1 MIIKGGKVFQEDG
14 SFLEQALYINDHR
27 LVDKAE
33 HQDDEKVID
42 AEGLL
47 VLPGLVDIHSHGA
60 AGEDFS
66 DGNPEGLKKI
76 LQYEKRC
83 GITSYC
89 PTSMTFPKERLR
101 QIFASIKGAQTEE
114 EAKVVGINM
123 EGPFLDPAKKGAHV
137 EEWIA
142 APDAAFVRELNQDV
156 DGLVRLVT
164 LAPNMDGAEEFIKEM
179 HEEVCISLGHTAADY
194 DCASRAMKLGAHHV
208 THLYNA
214 MQPFGHR
221 APGLIGAAMD
231 DPECMVEL
239 ICDGY
244 HIHPS
249 AIRAAFRMFG
259 PERVILISDSMRA
272 TGMENGTYEL
282 GGQEVTVKDRKA
294 VLKDGTLAGSATN
307 LYGCMCKA
315 VEFGI
320 PLEQAIMAVT
330 ANPARS
336 IGIFDPRPQ
345 RLRQRAGH
353 GGHRRDRDPLAVRQ
367 CLSRRVGDRRRDL
380 PGGLHRRRGRLPP
393 ALRRGGWQARHP
405 ALPLADLR
413 LHGPAEE
420 DPDRLPAEDAD
431 ARCHHRRD
439 RLRRRGAARRA
450 DQRSERHHHER

>member
-1 MIIKGGKVFQEDG
+1 MIIKSGKVFQEDG
-14 SFLEQALYINDHR
+14 SFLEQTLYVNAHR

-33 HQDDEKVID
+33 YQDDGEIID

-137 EEWIA
+137 EEWIT

-231 DPECMVEL
+231 DPECMVEM

-272 TGMENGTYEL
+272 AGMENGTYEL

-320 PLEQAIMAVT
+320 PLEQAIMAAT

-336 IGIFDPRPQ
+336 IGIFD
-345 RLRQRAGH
+345 
-353 GGHRRDRDPLAVRQ
+353 
-367 CLSRRVGDRRRDL
+367 RVGSIRI
-380 PGGLHRRRGRLPP
+380 GK
-393 ALRRGGWQARHP
+393 Q
-405 ALPLADLR
+405 ADL
-413 LHGPAEE
+413 LLA
-420 DPDRLPAEDAD
+420 
-431 ARCHHRRD
+431 
-439 RLRRRGAARRA
+439 
-450 DQRSERHHHER
+450 SENLELKRVI

>member
-1 MIIKGGKVFQEDG
+1 MIIKGEKVFQEDG
-14 SFLEQALYINDHR
+14 SFLEQAIYINDHR

-33 HQDDEKVID
+33 YQDDGEVID

-101 QIFASIKGAQTEE
+101 QIFASIKGAQTEDG
-114 EAKVVGINM
+114 ATVVGINM

-137 EEWIA
+137 EKWIA
-142 APDAAFVRELNQDV
+142 APDVAFVRELNQDV

-320 PLEQAIMAVT
+320 PLEQAIMAAT

-336 IGIFDPRPQ
+336 IGIFD
-345 RLRQRAGH
+345 
-353 GGHRRDRDPLAVRQ
+353 
-367 CLSRRVGDRRRDL
+367 RVGSIRI
-380 PGGLHRRRGRLPP
+380 GK
-393 ALRRGGWQARHP
+393 Q
-405 ALPLADLR
+405 ADL
-413 LHGPAEE
+413 L
-420 DPDRLPAEDAD
+420 LV
-431 ARCHHRRD
+431 
-439 RLRRRGAARRA
+439 
-450 DQRSERHHHER
+450 SENLELKRVI

>member
-1 MIIKGGKVFQEDG
+1 MIIKRGKVFQEDG
-14 SFLEQALYINDHR
+14 NFLEQTLYVNDHR

-33 HQDDEKVID
+33 YQDDGEVID

-101 QIFASIKGAQTEE
+101 QIFASIKGAQTEDG
-114 EAKVVGINM
+114 ATVVGINM

-137 EEWIA
+137 EKWIA
-142 APDAAFVRELNQDV
+142 APDVAFVRELNQDA

-249 AIRAAFRMFG
+249 AIRAAFRLFG

-315 VEFGI
+315 IEFGI
-320 PLEQAIMAVT
+320 PLEQAIMAAT

-336 IGIFDPRPQ
+336 IGIFD
-345 RLRQRAGH
+345 
-353 GGHRRDRDPLAVRQ
+353 
-367 CLSRRVGDRRRDL
+367 RVGSIRI
-380 PGGLHRRRGRLPP
+380 GK
-393 ALRRGGWQARHP
+393 Q
-405 ALPLADLR
+405 ADL
-413 LHGPAEE
+413 L
-420 DPDRLPAEDAD
+420 LV
-431 ARCHHRRD
+431 
-439 RLRRRGAARRA
+439 
-450 DQRSERHHHER
+450 SENLELKRVI

>member
-33 HQDDEKVID
+33 YQDDEKVID

-101 QIFASIKGAQTEE
+101 QIFASIKGAQTGE
-114 EAKVVGINM
+114 EAKGVGINM

-249 AIRAAFRMFG
+249 AIRAAFRLFG

-315 VEFGI
+315 IEFGI
-320 PLEQAIMAVT
+320 PLEQAIMAAT

-336 IGIFDPRPQ
+336 IGIFD
-345 RLRQRAGH
+345 
-353 GGHRRDRDPLAVRQ
+353 
-367 CLSRRVGDRRRDL
+367 RVGSIRI
-380 PGGLHRRRGRLPP
+380 GK
-393 ALRRGGWQARHP
+393 Q
-405 ALPLADLR
+405 ADL
-413 LHGPAEE
+413 L
-420 DPDRLPAEDAD
+420 LV
-431 ARCHHRRD
+431 
-439 RLRRRGAARRA
+439 
-450 DQRSERHHHER
+450 SENLELKRVI

>member
-14 SFLEQALYINDHR
+14 SFLEQAIYINDHR

-33 HQDDEKVID
+33 YQDDGEVID

-101 QIFASIKGAQTEE
+101 QIFASIKGAQTEDG
-114 EAKVVGINM
+114 ATVVGINM

-137 EEWIA
+137 EKWIA
-142 APDAAFVRELNQDV
+142 APDVAFVRELNQDA

-164 LAPNMDGAEEFIKEM
+164 VAPNMDGAEEFIKEM

-320 PLEQAIMAVT
+320 PLEQAIMAAT

-336 IGIFDPRPQ
+336 IGIFD
-345 RLRQRAGH
+345 
-353 GGHRRDRDPLAVRQ
+353 
-367 CLSRRVGDRRRDL
+367 RVGSIRI
-380 PGGLHRRRGRLPP
+380 GK
-393 ALRRGGWQARHP
+393 Q
-405 ALPLADLR
+405 ADL
-413 LHGPAEE
+413 L
-420 DPDRLPAEDAD
+420 LV
-431 ARCHHRRD
+431 
-439 RLRRRGAARRA
+439 
-450 DQRSERHHHER
+450 SENLELKRVI

>member
-1 MIIKGGKVFQEDG
+1 MIIKRGKVFQEDG
-14 SFLEQALYINDHR
+14 NFLEQTLYVNDHR

-33 HQDDEKVID
+33 YQYDGEVID

-101 QIFASIKGAQTEE
+101 QIFASIKGAQIEDGAT
-114 EAKVVGINM
+114 VVGINM

-137 EEWIA
+137 EKWIA
-142 APDAAFVRELNQDV
+142 APDVAFVRELNQDA

-320 PLEQAIMAVT
+320 PLEQAIMAAT

-336 IGIFDPRPQ
+336 IGIFD
-345 RLRQRAGH
+345 
-353 GGHRRDRDPLAVRQ
+353 
-367 CLSRRVGDRRRDL
+367 RVGSIRI
-380 PGGLHRRRGRLPP
+380 GK
-393 ALRRGGWQARHP
+393 Q
-405 ALPLADLR
+405 ADL
-413 LHGPAEE
+413 L
-420 DPDRLPAEDAD
+420 LV
-431 ARCHHRRD
+431 
-439 RLRRRGAARRA
+439 
-450 DQRSERHHHER
+450 SENLELKRVI

>member
-33 HQDDEKVID
+33 YQDDGKVID

-142 APDAAFVRELNQDV
+142 APDVAFVRELNQDV

-249 AIRAAFRMFG
+249 AIRAAFRLFG

-315 VEFGI
+315 IEFGI
-320 PLEQAIMAVT
+320 PLEQAIMAAT

-336 IGIFDPRPQ
+336 IGIFD
-345 RLRQRAGH
+345 
-353 GGHRRDRDPLAVRQ
+353 
-367 CLSRRVGDRRRDL
+367 RVGSIRI
-380 PGGLHRRRGRLPP
+380 GK
-393 ALRRGGWQARHP
+393 Q
-405 ALPLADLR
+405 ADL
-413 LHGPAEE
+413 L
-420 DPDRLPAEDAD
+420 LV
-431 ARCHHRRD
+431 
-439 RLRRRGAARRA
+439 
-450 DQRSERHHHER
+450 SENLELKRVI

>member
-33 HQDDEKVID
+33 YQDDEKVID

-47 VLPGLVDIHSHGA
+47 ILPGLVDIHSHGA
-60 AGEDFS
+60 SGEDFS

-249 AIRAAFRMFG
+249 AIRAAFRLFG

-315 VEFGI
+315 IEFGI
-320 PLEQAIMAVT
+320 PLEQAIMAAT

-336 IGIFDPRPQ
+336 IGIFDRVGSIRIGKQ
-345 RLRQRAGH
+345 ADL
-353 GGHRRDRDPLAVRQ
+353 LLVSEN
-367 CLSRRVGDRRRDL
+367 LELRRVI
-380 PGGLHRRRGRLPP
+380 
-393 ALRRGGWQARHP
+393 
-405 ALPLADLR
+405 
-413 LHGPAEE
+413 
-420 DPDRLPAEDAD
+420 
-431 ARCHHRRD
+431 
-439 RLRRRGAARRA
+439 
-450 DQRSERHHHER
+450 

>member
-14 SFLEQALYINDHR
+14 SFLEQTLYVNAHR

-33 HQDDEKVID
+33 YQDDGEIID

-76 LQYEKRC
+76 LRYERSC

-114 EAKVVGINM
+114 GAKVVGINM

-137 EEWIA
+137 EKWIA
-142 APDAAFVRELNQDV
+142 APDVAFVRELNQDV

-231 DPECMVEL
+231 DPECMVEM

-272 TGMENGTYEL
+272 AGMENGTYEL

-307 LYGCMCKA
+307 LSGCLCNA

-320 PLEQAIMAVT
+320 PLEQAIMAAT

-336 IGIFDPRPQ
+336 IGIFD
-345 RLRQRAGH
+345 
-353 GGHRRDRDPLAVRQ
+353 
-367 CLSRRVGDRRRDL
+367 RVGSIRI
-380 PGGLHRRRGRLPP
+380 GK
-393 ALRRGGWQARHP
+393 Q
-405 ALPLADLR
+405 ADL
-413 LHGPAEE
+413 LLA
-420 DPDRLPAEDAD
+420 
-431 ARCHHRRD
+431 
-439 RLRRRGAARRA
+439 
-450 DQRSERHHHER
+450 SENLELKRVI

>member
-14 SFLEQALYINDHR
+14 SFLEQAIYINDHR

-33 HQDDEKVID
+33 YQDDGEAID

-101 QIFASIKGAQTEE
+101 QIFASIKGAQTEDG
-114 EAKVVGINM
+114 ATVVGINM

-137 EEWIA
+137 EKWIA
-142 APDAAFVRELNQDV
+142 APDVAFVRELNQDA

-320 PLEQAIMAVT
+320 PLEQAIMAAT

-336 IGIFDPRPQ
+336 IGIFD
-345 RLRQRAGH
+345 
-353 GGHRRDRDPLAVRQ
+353 
-367 CLSRRVGDRRRDL
+367 RVGSIRI
-380 PGGLHRRRGRLPP
+380 GK
-393 ALRRGGWQARHP
+393 Q
-405 ALPLADLR
+405 ADL
-413 LHGPAEE
+413 L
-420 DPDRLPAEDAD
+420 LV
-431 ARCHHRRD
+431 
-439 RLRRRGAARRA
+439 
-450 DQRSERHHHER
+450 SENLELKRVI

>member
-33 HQDDEKVID
+33 YQDDGKVID

-249 AIRAAFRMFG
+249 AIRAAFRLFG

-315 VEFGI
+315 IEFGI
-320 PLEQAIMAVT
+320 QLEQAIMAAT

-336 IGIFDPRPQ
+336 IGIFD
-345 RLRQRAGH
+345 
-353 GGHRRDRDPLAVRQ
+353 
-367 CLSRRVGDRRRDL
+367 RVGSIRI
-380 PGGLHRRRGRLPP
+380 GK
-393 ALRRGGWQARHP
+393 Q
-405 ALPLADLR
+405 ADL
-413 LHGPAEE
+413 L
-420 DPDRLPAEDAD
+420 LV
-431 ARCHHRRD
+431 
-439 RLRRRGAARRA
+439 
-450 DQRSERHHHER
+450 SENLELKRVI

>member
-33 HQDDEKVID
+33 YQDDEKVID

-76 LQYEKRC
+76 LRYERSC

-249 AIRAAFRMFG
+249 AIRAAFRLFG

-315 VEFGI
+315 IEFGI
-320 PLEQAIMAVT
+320 PLEQAIMAAT

-336 IGIFDPRPQ
+336 IGIFD
-345 RLRQRAGH
+345 
-353 GGHRRDRDPLAVRQ
+353 
-367 CLSRRVGDRRRDL
+367 RVGSIRI
-380 PGGLHRRRGRLPP
+380 GK
-393 ALRRGGWQARHP
+393 Q
-405 ALPLADLR
+405 ADL
-413 LHGPAEE
+413 L
-420 DPDRLPAEDAD
+420 LV
-431 ARCHHRRD
+431 
-439 RLRRRGAARRA
+439 
-450 DQRSERHHHER
+450 SENLELKRVI

>member
-14 SFLEQALYINDHR
+14 SFLEQAIYINDHR

-33 HQDDEKVID
+33 YQDDGEVID

-101 QIFASIKGAQTEE
+101 QIFASIKGAQTEDG
-114 EAKVVGINM
+114 ATVVGINM

-137 EEWIA
+137 EKWIA
-142 APDAAFVRELNQDV
+142 APDVAFVRELNQDA

-249 AIRAAFRMFG
+249 TIRAAFRMFG

-320 PLEQAIMAVT
+320 PLEQAIMAAT

-336 IGIFDPRPQ
+336 IGIFD
-345 RLRQRAGH
+345 
-353 GGHRRDRDPLAVRQ
+353 
-367 CLSRRVGDRRRDL
+367 RVGSIRI
-380 PGGLHRRRGRLPP
+380 GK
-393 ALRRGGWQARHP
+393 Q
-405 ALPLADLR
+405 ADL
-413 LHGPAEE
+413 L
-420 DPDRLPAEDAD
+420 LV
-431 ARCHHRRD
+431 
-439 RLRRRGAARRA
+439 
-450 DQRSERHHHER
+450 SENLELKRVI

>member
-33 HQDDEKVID
+33 YQDDGKVID

-114 EAKVVGINM
+114 GAKVVGINM

-315 VEFGI
+315 IEFGI
-320 PLEQAIMAVT
+320 PLEQAIMAAT

-336 IGIFDPRPQ
+336 IGIFD
-345 RLRQRAGH
+345 
-353 GGHRRDRDPLAVRQ
+353 
-367 CLSRRVGDRRRDL
+367 RVGSIRI
-380 PGGLHRRRGRLPP
+380 GK
-393 ALRRGGWQARHP
+393 Q
-405 ALPLADLR
+405 ADL
-413 LHGPAEE
+413 L
-420 DPDRLPAEDAD
+420 LV
-431 ARCHHRRD
+431 
-439 RLRRRGAARRA
+439 
-450 DQRSERHHHER
+450 SENLELKRVI

>member
-14 SFLEQALYINDHR
+14 SFLEQAIYINDHR

-33 HQDDEKVID
+33 YQDDGEVID

-101 QIFASIKGAQTEE
+101 QIFASIKGAQTEDG
-114 EAKVVGINM
+114 ATVVGINM

-137 EEWIA
+137 EKWIA
-142 APDAAFVRELNQDV
+142 APDVAFVRELNQDA

-179 HEEVCISLGHTAADY
+179 HEEVCISLGHSAADY

-244 HIHPS
+244 HIHQS

-259 PERVILISDSMRA
+259 PERVILISDSLRA
-272 TGMENGTYEL
+272 TGMENGTNEL

-320 PLEQAIMAVT
+320 PLEQAIMAAT

-336 IGIFDPRPQ
+336 IGIFD
-345 RLRQRAGH
+345 
-353 GGHRRDRDPLAVRQ
+353 
-367 CLSRRVGDRRRDL
+367 RVGSIRI
-380 PGGLHRRRGRLPP
+380 GK
-393 ALRRGGWQARHP
+393 Q
-405 ALPLADLR
+405 ADL
-413 LHGPAEE
+413 L
-420 DPDRLPAEDAD
+420 LV
-431 ARCHHRRD
+431 
-439 RLRRRGAARRA
+439 
-450 DQRSERHHHER
+450 SENLELKRVI

>member
-1 MIIKGGKVFQEDG
+1 MIIKRGKVFQEDG
-14 SFLEQALYINDHR
+14 NFLEQTLYVNDHR

-33 HQDDEKVID
+33 YQDDGEVID

-66 DGNPEGLKKI
+66 DGNPEGFKKI

-101 QIFASIKGAQTEE
+101 QIFASIKGAQTEDG
-114 EAKVVGINM
+114 ATVVGINM

-137 EEWIA
+137 EKWIA
-142 APDAAFVRELNQDV
+142 APDVAFVRELNQDA

-315 VEFGI
+315 IEFGI
-320 PLEQAIMAVT
+320 PLEQAIMAAT

-336 IGIFDPRPQ
+336 IGIFD
-345 RLRQRAGH
+345 
-353 GGHRRDRDPLAVRQ
+353 
-367 CLSRRVGDRRRDL
+367 RVGSIRI
-380 PGGLHRRRGRLPP
+380 GK
-393 ALRRGGWQARHP
+393 Q
-405 ALPLADLR
+405 ADL
-413 LHGPAEE
+413 L
-420 DPDRLPAEDAD
+420 LV
-431 ARCHHRRD
+431 
-439 RLRRRGAARRA
+439 
-450 DQRSERHHHER
+450 SENLELKRVI

>member
-1 MIIKGGKVFQEDG
+1 MIIKRGKVFQEDG
-14 SFLEQALYINDHR
+14 NFLEQTLYVNDHR

-33 HQDDEKVID
+33 YQYDGEVID

-101 QIFASIKGAQTEE
+101 QIFASIKGAQTEDG
-114 EAKVVGINM
+114 ATVVGINM

-137 EEWIA
+137 EKWIA
-142 APDAAFVRELNQDV
+142 APDVAFVRELNQDA

-231 DPECMVEL
+231 DPECMVEM

-320 PLEQAIMAVT
+320 PLEQAIMAAT

-336 IGIFDPRPQ
+336 IGIFD
-345 RLRQRAGH
+345 
-353 GGHRRDRDPLAVRQ
+353 
-367 CLSRRVGDRRRDL
+367 RVGSIRI
-380 PGGLHRRRGRLPP
+380 GK
-393 ALRRGGWQARHP
+393 Q
-405 ALPLADLR
+405 ADL
-413 LHGPAEE
+413 L
-420 DPDRLPAEDAD
+420 LV
-431 ARCHHRRD
+431 
-439 RLRRRGAARRA
+439 
-450 DQRSERHHHER
+450 SENLKLKRVI

>member
-336 IGIFDPRPQ
+336 IGIFDQ
-345 RLRQRAGH
+345 
-353 GGHRRDRDPLAVRQ
+353 
-367 CLSRRVGDRRRDL
+367 VGSIRI
-380 PGGLHRRRGRLPP
+380 GK
-393 ALRRGGWQARHP
+393 Q
-405 ALPLADLR
+405 ADL
-413 LHGPAEE
+413 L
-420 DPDRLPAEDAD
+420 LV
-431 ARCHHRRD
+431 
-439 RLRRRGAARRA
+439 
-450 DQRSERHHHER
+450 SENLELKRVI

>member
-33 HQDDEKVID
+33 YQDDEKVID

-194 DCASRAMKLGAHHV
+194 DCASGAMKLGAHHV

-221 APGLIGAAMD
+221 APRLIGAAMD

-249 AIRAAFRMFG
+249 AIRAAFRLFG

-272 TGMENGTYEL
+272 AGMENGTYEL

-320 PLEQAIMAVT
+320 PLEQAIMAAT

-336 IGIFDPRPQ
+336 IGIFD
-345 RLRQRAGH
+345 
-353 GGHRRDRDPLAVRQ
+353 
-367 CLSRRVGDRRRDL
+367 RVGSIRI
-380 PGGLHRRRGRLPP
+380 GK
-393 ALRRGGWQARHP
+393 Q
-405 ALPLADLR
+405 ADL
-413 LHGPAEE
+413 LLA
-420 DPDRLPAEDAD
+420 
-431 ARCHHRRD
+431 
-439 RLRRRGAARRA
+439 
-450 DQRSERHHHER
+450 SENLELKRVI

>member
-33 HQDDEKVID
+33 YQDDEKVID

-164 LAPNMDGAEEFIKEM
+164 LAPNMKGAEEFIKEM

-249 AIRAAFRMFG
+249 AIRAAFRLFG

-320 PLEQAIMAVT
+320 PLEQAIMAAT

-336 IGIFDPRPQ
+336 IGIFD
-345 RLRQRAGH
+345 
-353 GGHRRDRDPLAVRQ
+353 
-367 CLSRRVGDRRRDL
+367 RVGSIRI
-380 PGGLHRRRGRLPP
+380 GK
-393 ALRRGGWQARHP
+393 Q
-405 ALPLADLR
+405 ADL
-413 LHGPAEE
+413 L
-420 DPDRLPAEDAD
+420 LV
-431 ARCHHRRD
+431 
-439 RLRRRGAARRA
+439 
-450 DQRSERHHHER
+450 SENLELKRVI

>member
-33 HQDDEKVID
+33 YQDDEKVID

-114 EAKVVGINM
+114 GAKVVGINM

-164 LAPNMDGAEEFIKEM
+164 LAPNMEGAEDFIKEM

-194 DCASRAMKLGAHHV
+194 DCASGAMKLGAHHV

-320 PLEQAIMAVT
+320 PLEQAIMAAT

-336 IGIFDPRPQ
+336 IGIFD
-345 RLRQRAGH
+345 
-353 GGHRRDRDPLAVRQ
+353 
-367 CLSRRVGDRRRDL
+367 CVGSIRI
-380 PGGLHRRRGRLPP
+380 GK
-393 ALRRGGWQARHP
+393 Q
-405 ALPLADLR
+405 ADL
-413 LHGPAEE
+413 L
-420 DPDRLPAEDAD
+420 LV
-431 ARCHHRRD
+431 
-439 RLRRRGAARRA
+439 
-450 DQRSERHHHER
+450 SENLELKRVI

>member
-101 QIFASIKGAQTEE
+101 QIFASIKGAQTEDG
-114 EAKVVGINM
+114 ATVVGINM

-137 EEWIA
+137 EKWIA
-142 APDAAFVRELNQDV
+142 APDVAFVRELNQDV

-249 AIRAAFRMFG
+249 AIRAAFRLFG

-320 PLEQAIMAVT
+320 PLEQAIMAAT

-336 IGIFDPRPQ
+336 IGIFD
-345 RLRQRAGH
+345 
-353 GGHRRDRDPLAVRQ
+353 
-367 CLSRRVGDRRRDL
+367 RVGSIRI
-380 PGGLHRRRGRLPP
+380 GK
-393 ALRRGGWQARHP
+393 Q
-405 ALPLADLR
+405 ADL
-413 LHGPAEE
+413 L
-420 DPDRLPAEDAD
+420 LV
-431 ARCHHRRD
+431 
-439 RLRRRGAARRA
+439 
-450 DQRSERHHHER
+450 SENLELKRVI

>member
-33 HQDDEKVID
+33 YQDDEKVID

-249 AIRAAFRMFG
+249 VIRAAFRLFG

-315 VEFGI
+315 IEFGI
-320 PLEQAIMAVT
+320 PLEQAIMAAT

-336 IGIFDPRPQ
+336 IGIFD
-345 RLRQRAGH
+345 
-353 GGHRRDRDPLAVRQ
+353 
-367 CLSRRVGDRRRDL
+367 RVGSIRI
-380 PGGLHRRRGRLPP
+380 GK
-393 ALRRGGWQARHP
+393 Q
-405 ALPLADLR
+405 ADL
-413 LHGPAEE
+413 L
-420 DPDRLPAEDAD
+420 LV
-431 ARCHHRRD
+431 
-439 RLRRRGAARRA
+439 
-450 DQRSERHHHER
+450 SENLELKRVI

>member
-33 HQDDEKVID
+33 YQDDGKVID

-114 EAKVVGINM
+114 GAKVVGINM

-137 EEWIA
+137 EKWIA
-142 APDAAFVRELNQDV
+142 APDVAFVRELNQDA

-164 LAPNMDGAEEFIKEM
+164 LAPNMEGAEEFIKEM

-249 AIRAAFRMFG
+249 AIRAAFRLFG

-320 PLEQAIMAVT
+320 PLEQAIMAAT

-336 IGIFDPRPQ
+336 IGIFD
-345 RLRQRAGH
+345 
-353 GGHRRDRDPLAVRQ
+353 
-367 CLSRRVGDRRRDL
+367 RVGSIRI
-380 PGGLHRRRGRLPP
+380 GK
-393 ALRRGGWQARHP
+393 Q
-405 ALPLADLR
+405 ADL
-413 LHGPAEE
+413 L
-420 DPDRLPAEDAD
+420 LV
-431 ARCHHRRD
+431 
-439 RLRRRGAARRA
+439 
-450 DQRSERHHHER
+450 SENLELKRVI

>member
-14 SFLEQALYINDHR
+14 SFLEQAIYINDHR

-33 HQDDEKVID
+33 YQDDGEVID

-60 AGEDFS
+60 AGEDCS

-114 EAKVVGINM
+114 GAKVVGINM
-123 EGPFLDPAKKGAHV
+123 EGPFLDPVKKGAHV

-282 GGQEVTVKDRKA
+282 GGQEVTVQDRKA

-320 PLEQAIMAVT
+320 PLEQAIMAAT

-336 IGIFDPRPQ
+336 IGIFD
-345 RLRQRAGH
+345 
-353 GGHRRDRDPLAVRQ
+353 
-367 CLSRRVGDRRRDL
+367 RVGSIRI
-380 PGGLHRRRGRLPP
+380 GK
-393 ALRRGGWQARHP
+393 Q
-405 ALPLADLR
+405 ADL
-413 LHGPAEE
+413 L
-420 DPDRLPAEDAD
+420 LV
-431 ARCHHRRD
+431 
-439 RLRRRGAARRA
+439 
-450 DQRSERHHHER
+450 SENLELKRVI

>member
-1 MIIKGGKVFQEDG
+1 MIIKRGKVFQEDG
-14 SFLEQALYINDHR
+14 NFLEQTLYVNDHR

-33 HQDDEKVID
+33 YQDDGEVID

-101 QIFASIKGAQTEE
+101 QIFASIKGAQTEDG
-114 EAKVVGINM
+114 ATVVGINM

-137 EEWIA
+137 EKWVA
-142 APDAAFVRELNQDV
+142 APDVAFVRELNQDA

-320 PLEQAIMAVT
+320 PLEQAIMAAT

-336 IGIFDPRPQ
+336 IGIFD
-345 RLRQRAGH
+345 
-353 GGHRRDRDPLAVRQ
+353 
-367 CLSRRVGDRRRDL
+367 RVGSIRI
-380 PGGLHRRRGRLPP
+380 GK
-393 ALRRGGWQARHP
+393 Q
-405 ALPLADLR
+405 ADL
-413 LHGPAEE
+413 LLA
-420 DPDRLPAEDAD
+420 
-431 ARCHHRRD
+431 
-439 RLRRRGAARRA
+439 
-450 DQRSERHHHER
+450 SENLELKRVI

>member
-33 HQDDEKVID
+33 YQDDEKVID

-114 EAKVVGINM
+114 GAKVVGINM

-164 LAPNMDGAEEFIKEM
+164 LAPNMEGAEEFIKEM

-249 AIRAAFRMFG
+249 AIRAAFRLFG

-315 VEFGI
+315 IEFGI
-320 PLEQAIMAVT
+320 PLEQAIMAAT

-336 IGIFDPRPQ
+336 IGIFD
-345 RLRQRAGH
+345 
-353 GGHRRDRDPLAVRQ
+353 
-367 CLSRRVGDRRRDL
+367 RVGSIRI
-380 PGGLHRRRGRLPP
+380 GK
-393 ALRRGGWQARHP
+393 Q
-405 ALPLADLR
+405 ADL
-413 LHGPAEE
+413 L
-420 DPDRLPAEDAD
+420 LV
-431 ARCHHRRD
+431 
-439 RLRRRGAARRA
+439 
-450 DQRSERHHHER
+450 SENLELKRVI

>member
-33 HQDDEKVID
+33 YQDDGKVID

-114 EAKVVGINM
+114 GAKVVGINM
-123 EGPFLDPAKKGAHV
+123 EGPFLDPVKKGAHV

-164 LAPNMDGAEEFIKEM
+164 LAPNMEGAEEFIKEM

-320 PLEQAIMAVT
+320 PLEQAIMAAT

-336 IGIFDPRPQ
+336 IGIFD
-345 RLRQRAGH
+345 
-353 GGHRRDRDPLAVRQ
+353 
-367 CLSRRVGDRRRDL
+367 RVGSIRI
-380 PGGLHRRRGRLPP
+380 GK
-393 ALRRGGWQARHP
+393 Q
-405 ALPLADLR
+405 ADL
-413 LHGPAEE
+413 L
-420 DPDRLPAEDAD
+420 LV
-431 ARCHHRRD
+431 
-439 RLRRRGAARRA
+439 
-450 DQRSERHHHER
+450 SENLELKRVI

>member
-14 SFLEQALYINDHR
+14 SFLEQAIYINDHR

-33 HQDDEKVID
+33 YQDDGEVID

-101 QIFASIKGAQTEE
+101 QIFASIKGAQTEDG
-114 EAKVVGINM
+114 ATVVGINM

-137 EEWIA
+137 EKWIA
-142 APDAAFVRELNQDV
+142 APDVAFIRELNQDA

-320 PLEQAIMAVT
+320 PLEQAIMAAT

-336 IGIFDPRPQ
+336 IGIFD
-345 RLRQRAGH
+345 
-353 GGHRRDRDPLAVRQ
+353 
-367 CLSRRVGDRRRDL
+367 RVGSIRI
-380 PGGLHRRRGRLPP
+380 GK
-393 ALRRGGWQARHP
+393 Q
-405 ALPLADLR
+405 ADL
-413 LHGPAEE
+413 L
-420 DPDRLPAEDAD
+420 LV
-431 ARCHHRRD
+431 
-439 RLRRRGAARRA
+439 
-450 DQRSERHHHER
+450 SENLELKRVI

>member
-1 MIIKGGKVFQEDG
+1 MIIKSGKVFQEDG
-14 SFLEQALYINDHR
+14 SFLEQTLYVNAHR

-33 HQDDEKVID
+33 YQDDGEIID

-76 LQYEKRC
+76 LRYERSC

-114 EAKVVGINM
+114 GAKVVGINM

-137 EEWIA
+137 EKWIA
-142 APDAAFVRELNQDV
+142 APDVAFVRELNQDV

-231 DPECMVEL
+231 DPECMVEM

-249 AIRAAFRMFG
+249 AIRAAFRLFG

-282 GGQEVTVKDRKA
+282 GGLEVTVKDRKA

-315 VEFGI
+315 IEFGI
-320 PLEQAIMAVT
+320 PLEQAIMAAT

-336 IGIFDPRPQ
+336 IGIFD
-345 RLRQRAGH
+345 
-353 GGHRRDRDPLAVRQ
+353 
-367 CLSRRVGDRRRDL
+367 RVGSIRI
-380 PGGLHRRRGRLPP
+380 GK
-393 ALRRGGWQARHP
+393 Q
-405 ALPLADLR
+405 ADL
-413 LHGPAEE
+413 L
-420 DPDRLPAEDAD
+420 LV
-431 ARCHHRRD
+431 
-439 RLRRRGAARRA
+439 
-450 DQRSERHHHER
+450 SENLELKRVI

>member
-1 MIIKGGKVFQEDG
+1 MIIKSGKVFQEDG
-14 SFLEQALYINDHR
+14 SFLEQTLYVNAHR

-33 HQDDEKVID
+33 YQDDGEVID

-114 EAKVVGINM
+114 GAKVVGINM

-137 EEWIA
+137 EKWIA
-142 APDAAFVRELNQDV
+142 APDVAFVRELNQDV

-320 PLEQAIMAVT
+320 PLEQAIMAAT

-336 IGIFDPRPQ
+336 IGIFD
-345 RLRQRAGH
+345 
-353 GGHRRDRDPLAVRQ
+353 
-367 CLSRRVGDRRRDL
+367 RVGSIRI
-380 PGGLHRRRGRLPP
+380 GK
-393 ALRRGGWQARHP
+393 Q
-405 ALPLADLR
+405 ADL
-413 LHGPAEE
+413 L
-420 DPDRLPAEDAD
+420 LV
-431 ARCHHRRD
+431 
-439 RLRRRGAARRA
+439 
-450 DQRSERHHHER
+450 SENLELKRVI

>member
-14 SFLEQALYINDHR
+14 SFLEQAIYINDHR

-33 HQDDEKVID
+33 YQDDGEVID

-101 QIFASIKGAQTEE
+101 QIFASIKGAQTEDG
-114 EAKVVGINM
+114 ATVVGINM

-137 EEWIA
+137 EKWVA
-142 APDAAFVRELNQDV
+142 APDVAFVRELNQDA

-320 PLEQAIMAVT
+320 PLEQAIMAAT

-336 IGIFDPRPQ
+336 IGIFD
-345 RLRQRAGH
+345 
-353 GGHRRDRDPLAVRQ
+353 
-367 CLSRRVGDRRRDL
+367 RVGSIRI
-380 PGGLHRRRGRLPP
+380 GK
-393 ALRRGGWQARHP
+393 Q
-405 ALPLADLR
+405 ADL
-413 LHGPAEE
+413 L
-420 DPDRLPAEDAD
+420 LV
-431 ARCHHRRD
+431 
-439 RLRRRGAARRA
+439 
-450 DQRSERHHHER
+450 SENLELKRVI

>member
-14 SFLEQALYINDHR
+14 SFLEQAIYINDHR

-33 HQDDEKVID
+33 YQDDEKVID

-101 QIFASIKGAQTEE
+101 QIFASIKGAQTEDG
-114 EAKVVGINM
+114 ATVVGINM

-137 EEWIA
+137 EKWIA
-142 APDAAFVRELNQDV
+142 APDVAFVRELNQDA

-320 PLEQAIMAVT
+320 PLEQAIMAAT

-336 IGIFDPRPQ
+336 IGIFD
-345 RLRQRAGH
+345 
-353 GGHRRDRDPLAVRQ
+353 
-367 CLSRRVGDRRRDL
+367 RVGSIRI
-380 PGGLHRRRGRLPP
+380 GK
-393 ALRRGGWQARHP
+393 Q
-405 ALPLADLR
+405 ADL
-413 LHGPAEE
+413 L
-420 DPDRLPAEDAD
+420 LV
-431 ARCHHRRD
+431 
-439 RLRRRGAARRA
+439 
-450 DQRSERHHHER
+450 SENLELKRVI